1 MNKHFY
7 SILNALLF
15 ISFTV
20 YANEVPPK
28 KIKEKN
34 LGGSLSGMVTEKASA
49 KPIAGATVYINDL
62 KLGTVTNT
70 SGHYSFHNLPSG
82 TFLVEARSVGF
93 QALTINV
100 TINGSVDQNFELPE
114 KVVEESEVVVTGLSK
129 ATQIKRSPIPVVSVS
144 HTTLATNLSTN
155 IIDAIT
161 KVPGVT
167 AVTTGPNISKP
178 YIRGLGFNRI
188 LTLYDGTR
196 QEGQQW
202 GAEHGI
208 EVDQYSIERIEI
220 VKGPASLSYGSDA
233 LAGVINLIPIQPAP
247 EGKTI
252 GDVVTEYQTNN
263 RMIGTSAM
271 IGSTRNGIEWLA
283 RLSHKQATNYQNKM
297 NGRVYSTAFNE
308 TDATAYFGLHRKWG
322 YSHWSFSMFNN
333 LQEVPDGSRD
343 AATGRFTKQ
352 ITEADTL
359 RPVVTDQELT
369 TYKIATIHQHI
380 QHYRVFSNNSFSV
393 GNQSR
398 ITLNVAY
405 QKSIRTEFS
414 HPQMPFI
421 AGLSLNLNT
430 FNYDVKYYLPD
441 MNGWNITF
449 GVNGMYQNNDVTK
462 GTEFVIPSYRQFD
475 IGPFALVRKTFN
487 KIDVSGGLR
496 IDRRSLNSDALFSKP
511 NPVTGFN
518 QPVYGTNRA
527 GADTQ
532 FLNYSNIFSGASG
545 SLGLTYNLN
554 DKTSFKANIARGYR
568 APNISE
574 ISANGVHPGTN
585 IYQIG
590 NPAFKSELSTQEDIG
605 FVYASNYVV
614 VNLSVFY
621 NSVQNYIFNQ
631 RLQSVNGGD
640 SIIVAGYQTY
650 KFQQGKAALYGGEM
664 NIDFHPAKNLHFE
677 NSFSL
682 VYGMNKETNGV
693 KLSPG
698 AKYLPLIPPFHGLS
712 ELRYDMNS
720 KTHRLHNGYVKAQL
734 VYYAA
739 QNRIY
744 SADNTE
750 TPTAGYTL
758 FNFGIGAGFT
768 NKKGKAVVTLSV
780 IANNI
785 FDVAYFNHLSRLK
798 YFLYSANDTNPHHGI
813 YEMGRNIAVK
823 LEFPLSFT
831 KQKHHTNV
839 NG

>member
-1 MNKHFY
+1 MNKLFY

-15 ISFTV
+15 ISSAV
-20 YANEVPPK
+20 YANQLPSK
-28 KIKEKN
+28 KMKEKN
-34 LGGSLSGMVTEKASA
+34 LEGSLSGSVTEKASGQ
-49 KPIAGATVYINDL
+49 PIAGATVYINDL

-70 SGHYSFHNLPSG
+70 SGQYSFHNLPSG

-100 TINGSVDQNFELPE
+100 IINGSVQQNFELPE

-129 ATQIKRSPIPVVSVS
+129 ATQIRRSPIPIVSVS

-161 KVPGVT
+161 KVPGIT

-208 EVDQYSIERIEI
+208 EVDQYSIDRIEI

-233 LAGVINLIPIQPAP
+233 LAGVINLIPTQPAP

-252 GDVVTEYQTNN
+252 GDVVTEYQSNN

-271 IGSTRNGIEWLA
+271 MGSTKNGIEWLA
-283 RLSHKQATNYQNKM
+283 RLSRKQATNYQNKI
-297 NGRVYSTAFNE
+297 NGRVYGTAFNE

-322 YSHWSFSMFNN
+322 YLHWSFSMFNN

-343 AATGRFTKQ
+343 GATGRFTKQ

-414 HPQMPFI
+414 HPQMPSI

-430 FNYDVKYYLPD
+430 FNYDVKYYLPE

-449 GVNGMYQNNDVTK
+449 GVNGMYQRNDVTK

-475 IGPFALVRKTFN
+475 VGPFALVRKTWN

-496 IDRRSLNSDALFSKP
+496 MDRRSLNSDALFSKP
-511 NPVTGFN
+511 DPVTGFN
-518 QPVYGTNRA
+518 QPVYGSNRA

-590 NPAFKSELSTQEDIG
+590 NPGFKSELSTQEDIG

-682 VYGMNKETNGV
+682 VYGMNKETNGI
-693 KLSPG
+693 KLSPD

-720 KTHRLHNGYVKAQL
+720 KTHRLHNGYVKAQM

-758 FNFGIGAGFT
+758 FNVGAGAGLA
-768 NKKGKAVVTLSV
+768 NKKGKTVVSFSIIV
-780 IANNI
+780 NNL

-798 YFLYSANDTNPHHGI
+798 YFLYSANDTNPNHGI
-813 YEMGRNIAVK
+813 YEMGRNIAVR
-823 LEFPLSFT
+823 LEFPFSFT
-831 KQKHHTNV
+831 K
-839 NG
+839 

>member
-1 MNKHFY
+1 MNKLFY
-7 SILNALLF
+7 SILSALLF
-15 ISFTV
+15 ISSAV
-20 YANEVPPK
+20 YANEHPSK
-28 KIKEKN
+28 KMKEKN
-34 LGGSLSGMVTEKASA
+34 LEGSLSGSVTEKASGQ
-49 KPIAGATVYINDL
+49 PIAGATVYINDL

-70 SGHYSFHNLPSG
+70 SGQYSFHNLPSG

-100 TINGSVDQNFELPE
+100 TINGSVQQNFELPE

-129 ATQIKRSPIPVVSVS
+129 ATQIRRSPIPIVSVS

-161 KVPGVT
+161 KVPGIT

-208 EVDQYSIERIEI
+208 EVDQYSIDRIEI

-233 LAGVINLIPIQPAP
+233 LAGVINLIPTQPAP

-252 GDVVTEYQTNN
+252 GDVVTEYQSNN

-271 IGSTRNGIEWLA
+271 MGSTKNGIEWLA
-283 RLSHKQATNYQNKM
+283 RLSRKQATNYQNKI
-297 NGRVYSTAFNE
+297 NGRVYGTAFNE

-414 HPQMPFI
+414 HPQMPSI

-430 FNYDVKYYLPD
+430 FNYDVKYYLPE

-449 GVNGMYQNNDVTK
+449 GVNGMYQRNDVTK

-475 IGPFALVRKTFN
+475 VGPFALVRKTWN

-496 IDRRSLNSDALFSKP
+496 MDRRSLNSDALFSKP

-518 QPVYGTNRA
+518 QPVYGSTRA

-590 NPAFKSELSTQEDIG
+590 NPGFKSELSTQEDIG

-682 VYGMNKETNGV
+682 VYGMNKETNGI
-693 KLSPG
+693 KLSPD

-720 KTHRLHNGYVKAQL
+720 KTHRLHNGYVKAQM

-758 FNFGIGAGFT
+758 FNVGAGAGLA
-768 NKKGKAVVTLSV
+768 NKKGKTVVSFSIIV
-780 IANNI
+780 NNL

-798 YFLYSANDTNPHHGI
+798 YFLYSANDTNPNHGI
-813 YEMGRNIAVK
+813 YEMGRNIAVR
-823 LEFPLSFT
+823 LEFPFSFT
-831 KQKHHTNV
+831 K
-839 NG
+839 